1 MILACGC
8 RADGPAGCARS
19 PARQIRVA
27 ARLVQH
33 GGAAAGA
40 YRILW
45 RSCTGGMGSEGER
58 DDDRLRRCVA
68 LRPSCPTGGLRPSVH
83 PRPSPRARPD
93 TNVLHA
99 TILTVDRTKVPTMAS
114 RLSRDFEPVLAESG
128 HRLLGYYQTD
138 PAPNNFP
145 RLPVRTDT
153 GFVWFTTSNR
163 PARSGPTTL
172 IPNDLPKVAKALG
185 QFRVPVGPT
194 FAWCPPLGRHSP
206 RTLPR

>member
-1 MILACGC
+1 M
-8 RADGPAGCARS
+8 
-19 PARQIRVA
+19 
-27 ARLVQH
+27 
-33 GGAAAGA
+33 GAALTDRPGA
-40 YRILW
+40 QDRPPDRFVWLRGLSSMEARRQGLTAFY
-45 RSCTGGMGSEGER
+45 GGPVRAAWGPRANATMIDS
-58 DDDRLRRCVA
+58 DDVLL

-206 RTLPR
+206 RTLPP

>member
-1 MILACGC
+1 M
-8 RADGPAGCARS
+8 
-19 PARQIRVA
+19 
-27 ARLVQH
+27 
-33 GGAAAGA
+33 GAALTDRPGA
-40 YRILW
+40 QDRPPDRFVWLRGLSSMEARRQGLTAFY
-45 RSCTGGMGSEGER
+45 GGPVWAAWGPRANATMIDS
-58 DDDRLRRCVA
+58 DDVLL

-83 PRPSPRARPD
+83 PRPSPGARPD

-206 RTLPR
+206 RTLPP